1 MNCKGWDSDRVDVR
15 VVSRVYWDVLERGCD
30 ERVLMWEIWSKYR
43 SRSWDHGDWLG
54 WLMCLDMRLLAK

>member
-15 VVSRVYWDVLERGCD
+15 IVVRERGCD
-30 ERVLMWEIWSKYR
+30 GRVLMWEIWSKYKR
-43 SRSWDHGDWLG
+43 RSWDYGDWLG